1 MIQRIQTI
9 FLLLAALSFGALFM
23 LPMATSS
30 VSTAHFMADQVYG
43 IQDHLALLSIAIFA
57 IGVSVLAIVLF
68 KNRKLQRKLVHLII
82 VLAVV
87 MSVTSYFLLKMD
99 MGDSI
104 LTAGLHMQPGMFLP
118 FLGILFSLLAGYYIG
133 KDEKLVKSMDRLR

>member
-43 IQDHLALLSIAIFA
+43 IQDHLALLTIAIFA

-68 KNRKLQRKLVHLII
+68 KNRKLQRKLVYLII

>member
-9 FLLLAALSFGALFM
+9 FLLLAALSFGALFL

-43 IQDHLALLSIAIFA
+43 VQDHLALLSIAIFA

-68 KNRKLQRKLVHLII
+68 KNRKLQRRLVFLII
-82 VLAVV
+82 ILAIAQAI
-87 MSVTSYFLLKMD
+87 TAYFLLKMD
-99 MGDSI
+99 LGDSI

-118 FLGILFSLLAGYYIG
+118 FLGIVFSILAGYYIG

>member
-43 IQDHLALLSIAIFA
+43 IQDHLALLTIAIFA

>member
-9 FLLLAALSFGALFM
+9 FLLLAALCFGALFM

-43 IQDHLALLSIAIFA
+43 IQDHLALLGITTFA

-68 KNRKLQRKLVHLII
+68 KNRKLQRKLVYLII
-82 VLAVV
+82 VLAIS

-99 MGDSI
+99 LGESI
-104 LTAGLHMQPGMFLP
+104 LTAGLHLQPGMFLP

>member
-1 MIQRIQTI
+1 MFRQLISWLTVVWDPG
-9 FLLLAALSFGALFM
+9 S
-23 LPMATSS
+23 
-30 VSTAHFMADQVYG
+30 
-43 IQDHLALLSIAIFA
+43 LALLSIAIFA

-68 KNRKLQRKLVHLII
+68 KNRKLQRKLVYLII

-104 LTAGLHMQPGMFLP
+104 LTAGVHMQPECFFLSGH
-118 FLGILFSLLAGYYIG
+118 FIFSPGRLLYWQGRKAGEIHG
-133 KDEKLVKSMDRLR
+133 PAQVKSILVGVRFTQ